1 MYNIKIK
8 LYQFPN
14 LQNRLYIYIY
24 IYFENIMTKYE
35 TCIG

>member
-24 IYFENIMTKYE
+24 FENIMTKYE